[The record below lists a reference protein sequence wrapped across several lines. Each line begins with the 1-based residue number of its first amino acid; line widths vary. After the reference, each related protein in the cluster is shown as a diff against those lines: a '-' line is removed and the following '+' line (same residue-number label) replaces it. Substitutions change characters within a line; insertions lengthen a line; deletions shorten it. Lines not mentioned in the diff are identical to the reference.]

1 MNSRKDVGK
10 ATTLEVNRGGDL
22 GGTLH
27 PPHVSV
33 KESAEFD
40 WSHTNRS
47 ASSQVLYV
55 SDELEITYVSICIS
69 YTNTCDLFIL
79 CSVVSLCFQ

>member
-1 MNSRKDVGK
+1 M
-10 ATTLEVNRGGDL
+10 EVNRGGDL

-40 WSHTNRS
+40 WSHTNKS
-47 ASSQVLYV
+47 SSSQVLYV
-55 SDELEITYVSICIS
+55 YDAIEVTCIFR
-69 YTNTCDLFIL
+69 YMHFIY
-79 CSVVSLCFQ
+79 